1 MVPSPC
7 HDDVDVSLVVGTSH
21 QHRNPH
27 GPHREGY
34 KHKHTQTHTVGLQD
48 LKGSPSGLTSVR
60 SKKISRINL
69 VSEVKEVKTIF

>member
-21 QHRNPH
+21 QHRDPH

-34 KHKHTQTHTVGLQD
+34 KHKHTQTHTD
-48 LKGSPSGLTSVR
+48 THSGTSGPERLSVR
-60 SKKISRINL
+60 SDFRETQEN
-69 VSEVKEVKTIF
+69 F